1 MGSTE
6 SKSVIDNEVNQD
18 IKIKTDVGNTVKDG
32 QFCNQVMNIQ
42 GCTIKGDLELTNKCA
57 QTKIVSATQK
67 SNVGAT
73 TSNTLAQNLTS
84 AAEAEGQNV
93 NLNPGD
99 ISAESLIKNYTN
111 LTSEISTAVNNEI
124 NAIQASSQALGC
136 EDSTVLGNAIL
147 LNDSD
152 QSSAADAVQNSKAV
166 ADAVQDM
173 TQTLASTSKAVQKDA
188 IGSLALLVLAY
199 AVLAAVG
206 VWGLSK
212 LGTYFIYIGI
222 ILLIAGL
229 VVGFV
234 LLKPVYSSATKGT
247 EPCFSPEKKC
257 LSAGPGTDMLQNPCC
272 VVPDG
277 KGGVGVNEGPAACI
291 RLRPKSDGT
300 VFRQGLIRFNPN
312 AMYDIDRKITVLKP
326 DRTKSVA
333 QQVTAKLVPLAE
345 VPIPVIP
352 SSTPQIMKQGEDEIA
367 EIQRILKEQNPQDPN
382 KTEVVGIIVK
392 MLTDNKNFNFG
403 EDISITGGGT
413 DDWKMTT
420 GEDGAIQGMVI
431 RGTPIKPDGSD
442 GCYQFNEQAT
452 CPLGC
457 EWARPRMGVPRDY
470 ANSMCADNKS
480 SLSKKHCAWVDE
492 DSASGSLQNIPVQTG
507 ECVGKARTQAPD
519 APLGCSFFRAIG
531 VGKK

>member
-1 MGSTE
+1 
-6 SKSVIDNEVNQD
+6 
-18 IKIKTDVGNTVKDG
+18 
-32 QFCNQVMNIQ
+32 
-42 GCTIKGDLELTNKCA
+42 
-57 QTKIVSATQK
+57 
-67 SNVGAT
+67 
-73 TSNTLAQNLTS
+73 
-84 AAEAEGQNV
+84 
-93 NLNPGD
+93 
-99 ISAESLIKNYTN
+99 
-111 LTSEISTAVNNEI
+111 
-124 NAIQASSQALGC
+124 
-136 EDSTVLGNAIL
+136 
-147 LNDSD
+147 
-152 QSSAADAVQNSKAV
+152 
-166 ADAVQDM
+166 
-173 TQTLASTSKAVQKDA
+173 
-188 IGSLALLVLAY
+188 
-199 AVLAAVG
+199 
-206 VWGLSK
+206 
-212 LGTYFIYIGI
+212 
-222 ILLIAGL
+222 
-229 VVGFV
+229 
-234 LLKPVYSSATKGT
+234 
-247 EPCFSPEKKC
+247 
-257 LSAGPGTDMLQNPCC
+257 
-272 VVPDG
+272 
-277 KGGVGVNEGPAACI
+277 
-291 RLRPKSDGT
+291 
-300 VFRQGLIRFNPN
+300 
-312 AMYDIDRKITVLKP
+312 MYDIDRKITVLKP

-519 APLGCSFFRAIG
+519 APLGCSVFRAIG
-531 VGKK
+531 VGKR